1 MNVSDRA
8 VELNAD
14 FEGFFENAYLCPA
27 KVWTV
32 GYGTTYLNGRPVRPG
47 DKMTKTEAKA
57 YMKKEL
63 QEYLQNALKYV
74 NKEIAAKLNQNQLD
88 SIALFTY
95 NVGVGNFAKSSFL
108 KLMNAGDLVGA
119 PEKMLLWDK
128 AKGKVLRGLQR
139 RRKVER
145 DLFLTPVSK

>member
-1 MNVSDRA
+1 MKVSDRA
-8 VELNAD
+8 VELNTD
-14 FEGFFENAYLCPA
+14 FEGFFEHAYLCPA

-32 GYGTTYLNGRPVRPG
+32 GYGTTYINGRPVRQG

-74 NKEIAAKLNQNQLD
+74 NKEIATKLNQNQLD

-95 NVGVGNFAKSSFL
+95 NVGVDNFTKSSFL
-108 KLMNAGDLVGA
+108 RLMNSGDLVGA
-119 PEKMLLWDK
+119 PEKMLLWNK

-145 DLFLTPVSK
+145 DLFLTPVSE